1 MNDSVFF
8 ATFDPVFCDAPASCE
23 RCGAGVPV
31 FQYEYCTQNQ
41 SKEREYQKGF
51 CCGGC
56 ADQILRQLK
65 AAESHEWAE
74 EEAAL
79 QADEMDTTELHQRR
93 VAAFEDGQQRKV
105 QGSKRRLART
115 PVRK

>member
-8 ATFDPVFCDAPASCE
+8 ATFDPIFCDAPASCD

-31 FQYEYCTQNQ
+31 FQYEHCTQNQ
-41 SKEREYQKGF
+41 DKERQYLKGF
-51 CCGGC
+51 CCGTC

-65 AAESHEWAE
+65 AAESREWAE

-79 QADEMDTTELHQRR
+79 QADDMDTTELHHRR
-93 VAAFEDGQQRKV
+93 QAAFTDGQGRRTRGARRGPARMSARK
-105 QGSKRRLART
+105 
-115 PVRK
+115 